1 MKIKAKLQLG
11 LFFLFSV
18 IVLLGGMGT
27 YYLNQLQADSSKILK
42 DNIESL
48 EYVQGM
54 EEILNTWSS
63 VDTTA
68 KHKSFEVLLDKQ
80 VHNVTEVGELEATQN
95 LRKVYFEFKKDS
107 SETHFTKLNQALF
120 NIADLNQQGI
130 VRKNDLAL
138 KTAENASNYLKMV
151 AIVCMLLTFTFIVNF
166 PSYIANPIKELTK
179 GIQAITN
186 KNYEQRLHFSSE
198 DEFGELASAFNSMA
212 EKLNEYEHSNL
223 AKILFE
229 KSRIEAII
237 NNLNDAVIGL
247 DEKNKI
253 LFVNI
258 VAIKMLNVKS
268 EDLIGKYAPDVALY
282 NDLLRT
288 LLNEKDQNKEIKI
301 YADERESYFTKET
314 LTVESN
320 QKILGKVILLKNIT
334 RFHELDEA
342 KTNFIATI
350 SHELKTPISAI
361 KMSLKL
367 LENEKVGILN
377 PEQSQL
383 LENIKSDSQR
393 LLNITG
399 ELLDLTQV
407 ESGKISL
414 NLQAVA
420 PQNIIEYATSAIQF
434 QAQQQNIEIEI
445 QLSDKLPQV
454 QADAEKSAW
463 ILVNL
468 LTNAIR
474 YSPENSKIIVSA
486 IRQNGTVVFSVQ
498 DFGKGI
504 AQEYLEKIFDKY
516 FQTPDS
522 QKGTGLGLAIARQFI
537 EAQNGQIWVESE
549 IGKGSTF
556 YFSLKG

>member
-54 EEILNTWSS
+54 EEILNAWSS
-63 VDTTA
+63 VDTA
-68 KHKSFEVLLDKQ
+68 KHKSFEALLEKQ
-80 VHNVTEVGELEATQN
+80 AHNVTEVGELEATQN
-95 LRKVYFEFKKDS
+95 LRKAYFEFKKDS

-120 NIADLNQQGI
+120 NIAELNQQGI

-247 DEKNKI
+247 DEQNKI

-268 EDLIGKYAPDVALY
+268 EDLIGKYAPDVAIY

-288 LLNEKDQNKEIKI
+288 LLNEKQQNKEIKI

-367 LENEKVGILN
+367 LENEKVGSLN

-556 YFSLKG
+556 YFSLKV

>member
-63 VDTTA
+63 VDTT

-80 VHNVTEVGELEATQN
+80 AHNVTEVGELEATQN
-95 LRKVYFEFKKDS
+95 LRKAYFEFKKDS

-320 QKILGKVILLKNIT
+320 EKILGKVILLKNIT

>member
-63 VDTTA
+63 VDTV

-80 VHNVTEVGELEATQN
+80 AHNVTEVGELEATQN
-95 LRKVYFEFKKDS
+95 LRKAYFEFKKDS
-107 SETHFTKLNQALF
+107 SETHFTKLNQTLF
-120 NIADLNQQGI
+120 NIAELNQQGI

-320 QKILGKVILLKNIT
+320 EKVLGKVILLKNIT

>member
-54 EEILNTWSS
+54 EEILNNWSS
-63 VDTTA
+63 VDTA

-80 VHNVTEVGELEATQN
+80 AHNVTEVGELEATQN
-95 LRKVYFEFKKDS
+95 LRKAYFAFKKDS
-107 SETHFTKLNQALF
+107 SETYFTKLNQALF
-120 NIADLNQQGI
+120 NIAELNQQGI

-151 AIVCMLLTFTFIVNF
+151 AIICMLLTFTFIINF
-166 PSYIANPIKELTK
+166 PSYIANPIKALTK
-179 GIQAITN
+179 GIQEITN

-212 EKLNEYEHSNL
+212 EKLNDYEHSNL

-247 DEKNKI
+247 DEQNKI

-258 VAIKMLNVKS
+258 VAIKMLNVKT

-288 LLNEKDQNKEIKI
+288 LLNEKQQNKEIKI

-320 QKILGKVILLKNIT
+320 QKVLGKVILLKNIT

-367 LENEKVGILN
+367 LENEKVGSLN

-445 QLSDKLPQV
+445 QLSNKLPQV

-486 IRQNGTVVFSVQ
+486 IRQNGTVVFAVQ

-556 YFSLKG
+556 YFSLKV

>member
-63 VDTTA
+63 VDTA
-68 KHKSFEVLLDKQ
+68 KHKSFEVLLEKQ
-80 VHNVTEVGELEATQN
+80 AHNVTEVGELEATQN
-95 LRKVYFEFKKDS
+95 LRKAYFEFKKDS

-120 NIADLNQQGI
+120 NIAELNQQGI

-151 AIVCMLLTFTFIVNF
+151 AIICMLLTFTFIVNF

-247 DEKNKI
+247 DEKSKI

>member
-63 VDTTA
+63 VDTA

-80 VHNVTEVGELEATQN
+80 AHNVTEVGELEATQN
-95 LRKVYFEFKKDS
+95 LRKAYFEFKKDS
-107 SETHFTKLNQALF
+107 SETHFTKLNQALL

-130 VRKNDLAL
+130 VRKNDLAF

-151 AIVCMLLTFTFIVNF
+151 AIICMLLTFTFIVNF

-247 DEKNKI
+247 DEKSKI

-258 VAIKMLNVKS
+258 VAIKMLNVKF

-367 LENEKVGILN
+367 LENEKVGSLN

-414 NLQAVA
+414 NLQTVA

-474 YSPENSKIIVSA
+474 YSPENCKIIVSA

-556 YFSLKG
+556 YFSLKV

>member
-27 YYLNQLQADSSKILK
+27 YYLNQLKADSSKILR

-54 EEILNTWSS
+54 QVILNTWTSEQS
-63 VDTTA
+63 KQKA
-68 KHKSFEVLLDKQ
+68 FEQLLDNQ
-80 VHNVTEVGELEATQN
+80 EHNVTEVGEKEATQV
-95 LRKVYFEFKKDS
+95 LRKEYTDFKKD
-107 SETHFTKLNQALF
+107 TTANQLLKLNQALF
-120 NIADLNQQGI
+120 KIAALNQQGI

-138 KTAENASNYLKMV
+138 KTAESASNYLKTV

-179 GIQAITN
+179 GIQEITN

-247 DEKNKI
+247 DEKNRI

-258 VAIKMLNVKS
+258 VAIKMLNVQAD
-268 EDLIGKYAPDVALY
+268 DLIGNYAPDIALY

-288 LLNEKDQNKEIKI
+288 LLNEKDGNKEIKI
-301 YADERESYFTKET
+301 YADERESYFTKES
-314 LTVESN
+314 LVVESN
-320 QKILGKVILLKNIT
+320 DKVLGKVILLKNIT

-367 LENEKVGILN
+367 LENEKVGTLN
-377 PEQSQL
+377 SEQSQL

-414 NLQAVA
+414 TMQEVE
-420 PQNIIEYATSAIQF
+420 PHKIIEYATSAVQF
-434 QAQQQNIEIEI
+434 QAQQSNIELEV
-445 QLSDKLPQV
+445 QLSGNLPKV
-454 QADAEKSAW
+454 QADAEKTAW

-486 IRQNGTVVFSVQ
+486 IRQNNMVIFTVQ

-504 AQEYLEKIFDKY
+504 AMEYLEKIFDKY

-537 EAQNGQIWVESE
+537 EAQNGHIWVESVVGE
-549 IGKGSTF
+549 GSTF
-556 YFSLKG
+556 YFSLRV

>member
-27 YYLNQLQADSSKILK
+27 YYLNQLKADSSKILR

-54 EEILNTWSS
+54 QVILNTWTSEQS
-63 VDTTA
+63 KQKA
-68 KHKSFEVLLDKQ
+68 FEQLLDNQ
-80 VHNVTEVGELEATQN
+80 EHNVTEVGEKEATQV
-95 LRKVYFEFKKDS
+95 LRKEYTDFKKD
-107 SETHFTKLNQALF
+107 TTANQLLKLNQALF
-120 NIADLNQQGI
+120 KIAALNQQGI

-138 KTAENASNYLKMV
+138 KTAESASNYLKTV

-179 GIQAITN
+179 GIQEITN

-247 DEKNKI
+247 DEKNRI

-258 VAIKMLNVKS
+258 VAIKMLNVQAD
-268 EDLIGKYAPDVALY
+268 DLIGNYAPDIALY

-288 LLNEKDQNKEIKI
+288 LLNEKDGNKEIKI
-301 YADERESYFTKET
+301 YADERESYFTKES
-314 LTVESN
+314 LIVESN
-320 QKILGKVILLKNIT
+320 DKVLGKVILLKNIT

-367 LENEKVGILN
+367 LENEKVGTLN
-377 PEQSQL
+377 SEQSQL

-414 NLQAVA
+414 TMQEVE
-420 PQNIIEYATSAIQF
+420 PHKIIEYATSAVQF
-434 QAQQQNIEIEI
+434 QAQQSNIELEV
-445 QLSDKLPQV
+445 QLSGNLPKV
-454 QADAEKSAW
+454 QADAEKTAW

-486 IRQNGTVVFSVQ
+486 IRQNNMVIFTVQ

-504 AQEYLEKIFDKY
+504 AIEYLEKIFDKY

-537 EAQNGQIWVESE
+537 EAQNGHIWVESVVGE
-549 IGKGSTF
+549 GSTF
-556 YFSLKG
+556 YFSLRV

>member
-63 VDTTA
+63 VDTA
-68 KHKSFEVLLDKQ
+68 KHKSFEVLLEKQ
-80 VHNVTEVGELEATQN
+80 AHNVTEVGELEATQN
-95 LRKVYFEFKKDS
+95 LRKAYFEFKKDS

-120 NIADLNQQGI
+120 NIAELNQQGI

-247 DEKNKI
+247 DEQNKI

-268 EDLIGKYAPDVALY
+268 EDLIGKYAPDVAIY

-288 LLNEKDQNKEIKI
+288 LLNEKQQNKEIKI

-367 LENEKVGILN
+367 LENEKVGSLN

-556 YFSLKG
+556 YFSLKV

>member
-27 YYLNQLQADSSKILK
+27 YYLNQLKTDSSKILR

-54 EEILNTWSS
+54 QESLNTWSS
-63 VDTTA
+63 SPA
-68 KHKSFEVLLDKQ
+68 KQKAFEQLLDKQ
-80 VHNVTEVGELEATQN
+80 ANNVTEVGEKEATQT
-95 LRKVYFEFKKDS
+95 LRNEYIAFKKDTS
-107 SETHFTKLNQALF
+107 ATHLIKLNKALF
-120 NIADLNQQGI
+120 KIAELNQQGI
-130 VRKNDLAL
+130 IRKNDLAL
-138 KTAENASNYLKMV
+138 KTAENASNYLKTV

-166 PSYIANPIKELTK
+166 PSYIANPIKALTK
-179 GIQAITN
+179 GIQEITN

-247 DEKNKI
+247 DEKNRI

-258 VAIKMLNVKS
+258 VAIKMLNVQAD
-268 EDLIGKYAPDVALY
+268 DLIGNYAPDIALY

-288 LLNEKDQNKEIKI
+288 LLNEKDGNKEIKI
-301 YADERESYFTKET
+301 YADERESYFTKES
-314 LTVESN
+314 LVVESN
-320 QKILGKVILLKNIT
+320 DKVLGKVILLKNIT

-367 LENEKVGILN
+367 LENEKVGTLN
-377 PEQSQL
+377 TEQSQL

-414 NLQAVA
+414 TMQEVE
-420 PQNIIEYATSAIQF
+420 PYKIIEYATSAVQF
-434 QAQQQNIEIEI
+434 QAQQSNIELEVE
-445 QLSDKLPQV
+445 LSGNLPKV
-454 QADAEKSAW
+454 QADAEKTAW

-486 IRQNGTVVFSVQ
+486 IRQNNIVIFTVK

-504 AQEYLEKIFDKY
+504 AMEYLEKIFDKY

-537 EAQNGQIWVESE
+537 EAQNGHIWVESVVGE
-549 IGKGSTF
+549 GSTF
-556 YFSLKG
+556 YFSLRV

>member
-63 VDTTA
+63 VDTA
-68 KHKSFEVLLDKQ
+68 KHKSFEVLLEKQ
-80 VHNVTEVGELEATQN
+80 AHNVTEVGELEATQN
-95 LRKVYFEFKKDS
+95 LRKAYFEFKKDS

-120 NIADLNQQGI
+120 NIAELNQQGI

-247 DEKNKI
+247 DEQNKI

-288 LLNEKDQNKEIKI
+288 LLNEKENSKEMKI

-320 QKILGKVILLKNIT
+320 EKILGKVILLKNIT

-504 AQEYLEKIFDKY
+504 AKEYLEKIFDKY

-556 YFSLKG
+556 YFSLKV

>member
-63 VDTTA
+63 VDTA

-80 VHNVTEVGELEATQN
+80 AHNVTEVGELEATEN
-95 LRKVYFEFKKDS
+95 LRKAYFEFKKDS

-120 NIADLNQQGI
+120 NIAELNQQGI

>member
-63 VDTTA
+63 VDTV
-68 KHKSFEVLLDKQ
+68 KYKSFEVLLDKQ
-80 VHNVTEVGELEATQN
+80 AHNVTEVGELEATQN
-95 LRKVYFEFKKDS
+95 LRKAYFEFKKDS
-107 SETHFTKLNQALF
+107 SETHFTKLNQTLF
-120 NIADLNQQGI
+120 NIAELNQQGI

-247 DEKNKI
+247 DEKSKI

-288 LLNEKDQNKEIKI
+288 LLN
-301 YADERESYFTKET
+301 
-314 LTVESN
+314 
-320 QKILGKVILLKNIT
+320 
-334 RFHELDEA
+334 
-342 KTNFIATI
+342 
-350 SHELKTPISAI
+350 
-361 KMSLKL
+361 
-367 LENEKVGILN
+367 
-377 PEQSQL
+377 
-383 LENIKSDSQR
+383 
-393 LLNITG
+393 
-399 ELLDLTQV
+399 
-407 ESGKISL
+407 
-414 NLQAVA
+414 
-420 PQNIIEYATSAIQF
+420 
-434 QAQQQNIEIEI
+434 
-445 QLSDKLPQV
+445 
-454 QADAEKSAW
+454 
-463 ILVNL
+463 
-468 LTNAIR
+468 
-474 YSPENSKIIVSA
+474 
-486 IRQNGTVVFSVQ
+486 
-498 DFGKGI
+498 
-504 AQEYLEKIFDKY
+504 
-516 FQTPDS
+516 
-522 QKGTGLGLAIARQFI
+522 
-537 EAQNGQIWVESE
+537 
-549 IGKGSTF
+549 
-556 YFSLKG
+556 

>member
-27 YYLNQLQADSSKILK
+27 YYLNQLKADSSKILR

-54 EEILNTWSS
+54 QVILNTW
-63 VDTTA
+63 TA
-68 KHKSFEVLLDKQ
+68 EQSKQKAFEQLLDKQ
-80 VHNVTEVGELEATQN
+80 AHNVTEIGEKEATQA
-95 LRKVYFEFKKDS
+95 LRKEYTNFKKD
-107 SETHFTKLNQALF
+107 TTANHLLKLNQALF
-120 NIADLNQQGI
+120 KIAELNQQGI

-138 KTAENASNYLKMV
+138 KTAESASNYLKTV

-179 GIQAITN
+179 GIQEITN

-247 DEKNKI
+247 DEKNRI

-258 VAIKMLNVKS
+258 VAIKMLNVQAD
-268 EDLIGKYAPDVALY
+268 DLIGNYAPDIALY

-288 LLNEKDQNKEIKI
+288 LLNEKDGNKEIKI
-301 YADERESYFTKET
+301 YADERESYFTKES
-314 LTVESN
+314 LIVESN
-320 QKILGKVILLKNIT
+320 DKVLGKVILLKNIT

-367 LENEKVGILN
+367 LENEKVGTLN
-377 PEQSQL
+377 SEQSQL

-414 NLQAVA
+414 TMQEVE
-420 PQNIIEYATSAIQF
+420 PHKIIEYATSAVQF
-434 QAQQQNIEIEI
+434 QAQQSNIELEV
-445 QLSDKLPQV
+445 QLSGNLPKV
-454 QADAEKSAW
+454 QADAEKTAW

-486 IRQNGTVVFSVQ
+486 IRQNNMVIFTVQ

-504 AQEYLEKIFDKY
+504 AMEYLEKIFDKY

-537 EAQNGQIWVESE
+537 EAQNGHIWVESVVGE
-549 IGKGSTF
+549 GSTF
-556 YFSLKG
+556 YFSLRV

>member
-27 YYLNQLQADSSKILK
+27 YYLNQLKADSSKILR

-54 EEILNTWSS
+54 QVILNTWTSEQS
-63 VDTTA
+63 KQKA
-68 KHKSFEVLLDKQ
+68 FEQLLDKQ
-80 VHNVTEVGELEATQN
+80 AHNVTEIGEKEATQA
-95 LRKVYFEFKKDS
+95 LRKEYTNFKKD
-107 SETHFTKLNQALF
+107 TTANHLLKLNQALF
-120 NIADLNQQGI
+120 KIAELNQQGI

-138 KTAENASNYLKMV
+138 KTAESASNYLKTV

-179 GIQAITN
+179 GIQEITN

-247 DEKNKI
+247 DEKNRI

-258 VAIKMLNVKS
+258 VAIKMLNVQAD
-268 EDLIGKYAPDVALY
+268 DLIGNYAPDIALY

-288 LLNEKDQNKEIKI
+288 LLNEKDGNKEIKI
-301 YADERESYFTKET
+301 YADERESYFTKES
-314 LTVESN
+314 LIVESN
-320 QKILGKVILLKNIT
+320 DKVLGKVILLKNIT

-367 LENEKVGILN
+367 LENEKVGTLN
-377 PEQSQL
+377 SEQSQL

-414 NLQAVA
+414 TMQEVE
-420 PQNIIEYATSAIQF
+420 PHKIIEYATSAVQF
-434 QAQQQNIEIEI
+434 QAQQSNIELEV
-445 QLSDKLPQV
+445 QLSGNLPKV
-454 QADAEKSAW
+454 QADAEKTAW

-486 IRQNGTVVFSVQ
+486 IRQNNMVIFTVQ

-504 AQEYLEKIFDKY
+504 AMEYLEKIFDKY

-537 EAQNGQIWVESE
+537 EAQNGHIWVESVVGE
-549 IGKGSTF
+549 GSTF
-556 YFSLKG
+556 YFSLRV

>member
-63 VDTTA
+63 VDTA

-80 VHNVTEVGELEATQN
+80 AHNVTEVGELEATQN
-95 LRKVYFEFKKDS
+95 LRKAYFAFKKDS
-107 SETHFTKLNQALF
+107 SETNFTKLNQALF
-120 NIADLNQQGI
+120 NIAELNQQGI

>member
-80 VHNVTEVGELEATQN
+80 AHNVTEVGELEATQN
-95 LRKVYFEFKKDS
+95 LRKAYFEFKKDS

-120 NIADLNQQGI
+120 NIAELNQQGI

-288 LLNEKDQNKEIKI
+288 LLNEKDKNKEIKI

>member
-63 VDTTA
+63 VDTA

-80 VHNVTEVGELEATQN
+80 AHNVTEVGELEATQN
-95 LRKVYFEFKKDS
+95 LRKAYVEFKKDS
-107 SETHFTKLNQALF
+107 SETHFTKLNQALL

-130 VRKNDLAL
+130 VRKNDLAF

-151 AIVCMLLTFTFIVNF
+151 AIICMLLTFTFIVNF

-247 DEKNKI
+247 DEKSKI

-258 VAIKMLNVKS
+258 VAIKMLNVKF

-367 LENEKVGILN
+367 LENEKVGSLN

-556 YFSLKG
+556 YFSLKV

>member
-54 EEILNTWSS
+54 EEILNTWSA
-63 VDTTA
+63 DTA

-80 VHNVTEVGELEATQN
+80 AHNVTEVGELEATQN
-95 LRKVYFEFKKDS
+95 LRKAYFEFKKDS

-120 NIADLNQQGI
+120 NIAELNQQGI

-138 KTAENASNYLKMV
+138 RTAENASNYLKMV
-151 AIVCMLLTFTFIVNF
+151 AIFCMLLTFTFIVNF

-179 GIQAITN
+179 GIQEITN

-247 DEKNKI
+247 DEQNKI

-258 VAIKMLNVKS
+258 VAIKMLNVKT

-288 LLNEKDQNKEIKI
+288 LLNEKENSKEMKI

-367 LENEKVGILN
+367 LENEKVGSLN

-474 YSPENSKIIVSA
+474 YSPENSKIIVSV

>member
-63 VDTTA
+63 VDTA

-80 VHNVTEVGELEATQN
+80 AHNVTEVGELEATQN
-95 LRKVYFEFKKDS
+95 LRKAYFEFKKDN

-120 NIADLNQQGI
+120 NIAELNQQGI

-247 DEKNKI
+247 DEKSKI

-320 QKILGKVILLKNIT
+320 EKVLGKVILLKNIT

-549 IGKGSTF
+549 IGIGSTF
-556 YFSLKG
+556 YFSLKV

>member
-48 EYVQGM
+48 GYVQGM
-54 EEILNTWSS
+54 EETLNTWSA
-63 VDTTA
+63 DTA
-68 KHKSFEVLLDKQ
+68 KQKSFEILLDKQ
-80 VHNVTEVGELEATQN
+80 AHNITEVGELEATQN
-95 LRKVYFEFKKDS
+95 LQKAYFEFKKDS
-107 SETHFTKLNQALF
+107 SETHFTKLNQALL

-130 VRKNDLAL
+130 VRKNALAL

-247 DEKNKI
+247 DEKSKI

-474 YSPENSKIIVSA
+474 YSSENSKIIVSA

-556 YFSLKG
+556 YFSLKV